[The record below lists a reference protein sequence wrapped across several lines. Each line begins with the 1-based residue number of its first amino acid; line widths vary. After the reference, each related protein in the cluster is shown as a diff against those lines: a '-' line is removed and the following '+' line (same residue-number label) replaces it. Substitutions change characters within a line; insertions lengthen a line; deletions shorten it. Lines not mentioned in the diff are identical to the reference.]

1 MTEQPAKIWKRL
13 TKKLQRKLGYFRS
26 EIAFAAAYRKINGIE
41 GLLVKGQER
50 WLFDAARSLPR
61 RATIVEIGAYLG
73 KSTACLALGCKG
85 TETHIFSIDL
95 FGGVYDDVRNSLSR
109 KKFDRSFLGDW
120 QKNMGSLGVLK
131 YVTPIQ
137 ADSKQV
143 AKSWK
148 DPIHMLFIDG
158 SHKFEDVI
166 DDFRNFFPYVVNGGI
181 VGIHDVTPSWPGPY
195 KAWHEIIVHCLTDV
209 GYCASIGYG
218 KRLRGGVP
226 DERRG

>member
-1 MTEQPAKIWKRL
+1 MTGQPAKIWKRL
-13 TKKLQRKLGYFRS
+13 TKKLQGELGYFGS
-26 EIAFAAAYRKINGIE
+26 ETAFAAAYRKIKGIE

-50 WLFDAARSLPR
+50 WLFDTARSLPK

-73 KSTACLALGCKG
+73 RSTACLALGCKG

-95 FGGVYDDVRNSLSR
+95 FGGVYDDVRNSPSR
-109 KKFDRSFLGDW
+109 EKFDRSFLDDW
-120 QKNMGSLGVLK
+120 EENMGSLGVLN

-137 ADSKQV
+137 GDSRQV
-143 AKSWK
+143 AKGWK
-148 DPIHMLFIDG
+148 DPIDMLFIDG

-195 KAWHEIIVHCLTDV
+195 KAWHEMIVHCLTDV

-218 KRLRGGVP
+218 KRLRGGCP
-226 DERRG
+226 Q